1 MVCLVWMAVVGALLL
16 TLTVEQSINLIPKPI
31 SPRWGEKEGK

>member
-16 TLTVEQSINLIPKPI
+16 TLTVGQGINEEA
-31 SPRWGEKEGK
+31 REKVNKFA